1 MTPAPVRRQRKVSS
15 RTQCASGGQYIKEKS
30 TMKIGVSS
38 YSFAQYMSETGANY
52 LQICDL
58 AKEIGFDAIEFIDL
72 SLDVQPAE
80 NLAVLAQSIREYCE
94 KLNLPIAAYTVGA
107 DFLNHES
114 EVERIKG
121 QVDIA
126 AILGAPVLR
135 HDAFWRLPQGMCW
148 RQAVE
153 TVAPLIRE
161 VTEYAAQKGIRTCTE
176 NHGFILQDA
185 ERVETL
191 IGTVNHPNYGWLVDM
206 GNFLCAD
213 DHPLRAV
220 PIAAPYA
227 FHVHVKDFIFKSFS
241 DDDPGDGWIH
251 TRGGNYIRGTVAGHG
266 VVPIRKCLRILR
278 EAGYQGVVSY
288 EFEGPERNLPALKNA
303 LAFIRR
309 VAE

>member
-1 MTPAPVRRQRKVSS
+1 
-15 RTQCASGGQYIKEKS
+15 
-30 TMKIGVSS
+30 MKIGVSS
-38 YSFAQYMSETGANY
+38 YSFAQYMSETKANY
-52 LQICDL
+52 FEIIDL
-58 AKEIGFDAIEFIDL
+58 AKEMGFDAIEFIDL
-72 SLDVQPAE
+72 KLEVQPAE
-80 NLAVLAQSIREYCE
+80 SIAALAGEIRAYCE
-94 KLNLPIAAYTVGA
+94 KKGLPIAAYTVGA
-107 DFLNHES
+107 DFLNREN

-126 AILGAPVLR
+126 AILGAPVMR
-135 HDAFWRLPQGMCW
+135 HDAFWSMPAGMCW

-153 TVAPLIRE
+153 TIAPLIRE

-176 NHGFILQDA
+176 NHGLILQDA

-213 DHPLRAV
+213 DNPLRAV

-227 FHVHVKDFIFKSFS
+227 FHAHVKDFIFKSFA

-251 TRGGNYIRGTVAGHG
+251 TRNGNYIRGTVAGHG
-266 VVPIRKCLRILR
+266 VVPIRKCLSILK

-288 EFEGPERNLPALKNA
+288 EFEGHEQNLPALKNA
-303 LAFIRR
+303 LKFIRKA
-309 VAE
+309 AE